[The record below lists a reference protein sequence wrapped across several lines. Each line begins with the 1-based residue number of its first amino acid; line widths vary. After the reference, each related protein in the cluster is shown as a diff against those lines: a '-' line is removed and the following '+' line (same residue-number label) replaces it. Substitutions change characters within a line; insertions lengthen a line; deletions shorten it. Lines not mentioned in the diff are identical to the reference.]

1 MRKCRAV
8 GRADQREVQLREG
21 AAQPH
26 RPPCAP
32 GRSHAGSPQ
41 TDPFA
46 MNQPAPAALP
56 PPRRV
61 RLKPWL
67 VAQVNSCQYPGLQWV
82 NGEKKFF
89 YIPWRHA
96 TRHGP
101 SQDGDNTIFKAWAKE
116 TGKYTEGVDEADPA
130 KWKANLRCALNKS
143 RDFRLIYDGPR
154 DMPPQPYKIYEVCS
168 NGPTPA
174 EAQPSEDYTVHAGEE
189 EEEEEEELQRM
200 LPSLSLTEAVQPG
213 PAMAPYSLPKE
224 DVKWPPTL
232 QPPVVLGAPAPD
244 PSLLGPVPGNPTDF
258 RELLSEVLPST
269 QPGTLAADLPP
280 PGEQL
285 LPDLLIS
292 PHMLPLT
299 DLEIK
304 FQYRG
309 RPPRAL
315 TISNPHGCRLFYS
328 QLEATQEQVELFGPV
343 SLEQVRFPSP
353 EDIPSDKQRFYT
365 NQLLDVLDRGLI
377 LQLQGQDL
385 YAIRLCQCKV
395 FWSGPCASAHGSH
408 PNPIQREVKTKLF
421 SLEHFLNELIL
432 FQKGQTNTPPPFEI
446 FFCFGEEW
454 PDRKP
459 REKKLITV
467 QVVPVAA
474 RMLLEMFS
482 GELSWSADSIR
493 LQISNPD
500 LKDRMVEQF
509 KELHHIWQ
517 SQQQLQPVAQAPPV
531 PGLSAGQAPWPMHP
545 VGMQ

>member
-1 MRKCRAV
+1 MPRGTAPARMEITPSSRPGPRRQESTPRGWMRPIRPSGRPTCAVPLTRAV
-8 GRADQREVQLREG
+8 TFASFMMGPGTCRLSPSRSTRSAPMAPLLQVSCPALRGTPGRLCRKGQGPLQRAVVGGMLLGHNIQGSQEWIICEARKSV
-21 AAQPH
+21 AWT
-26 RPPCAP
+26 RPPE
-32 GRSHAGSPQ
+32 S
-41 TDPFA
+41 
-46 MNQPAPAALP
+46 
-56 PPRRV
+56 
-61 RLKPWL
+61 
-67 VAQVNSCQYPGLQWV
+67 
-82 NGEKKFF
+82 
-89 YIPWRHA
+89 
-96 TRHGP
+96 
-101 SQDGDNTIFKAWAKE
+101 
-116 TGKYTEGVDEADPA
+116 
-130 KWKANLRCALNKS
+130 
-143 RDFRLIYDGPR
+143 
-154 DMPPQPYKIYEVCS
+154 
-168 NGPTPA
+168 
-174 EAQPSEDYTVHAGEE
+174 QPSEDYTLGTGEE

-213 PAMAPYSLPKE
+213 PPMAPYSLPKE

-232 QPPVVLGAPAPD
+232 QPPVVLGPPA
-244 PSLLGPVPGNPTDF
+244 PGNPADF
-258 RELLSEVLPST
+258 GELLSEVLPSP
-269 QPGTLAADLPP
+269 QHGTLAASLPP
-280 PGEQL
+280 TGEQL

-395 FWSGPCASAHGSH
+395 FWSGPCASAHSSH

-474 RMLLEMFS
+474 RLLLEMFS

-500 LKDRMVEQF
+500 LKDHMVEQF

-531 PGLSAGQAPWPMHP
+531 AGLSAGQGPWPMHP

>member
-1 MRKCRAV
+1 MNGRWMVNVALRA
-8 GRADQREVQLREG
+8 GQATLAPTLRGPEG
-21 AAQPH
+21 DP
-26 RPPCAP
+26 
-32 GRSHAGSPQ
+32 
-41 TDPFA
+41 DPFA
-46 MNQPAPAALP
+46 MNQPAAGAAP

-67 VAQVNSCQYPGLQWV
+67 VAQVNSCQFPGLQWV
-82 NGEKKFF
+82 NGERKFF

-168 NGPTPA
+168 NGPAPA
-174 EAQPSEDYTVHAGEE
+174 ESQPSEDYTCGPGEE

-200 LPSLSLTEAVQPG
+200 LPGLSLTEAVQPG
-213 PAMAPYSLPKE
+213 PPTAPYSLPKE
-224 DVKWPPTL
+224 DVKWPPDL
-232 QPPVVLGAPAPD
+232 QPPGEVGPPAPD
-244 PSLLGPVPGNPTDF
+244 PRLLRPAPGNPAAF
-258 RELLSEVLPST
+258 GQFLPEVLPNL
-269 QPGTLAADLPP
+269 QPGP
-280 PGEQL
+280 EQL

-343 SLEQVRFPSP
+343 SLDQVRFPSP
-353 EDIPSDKQRFYT
+353 EDIPSEKQRFYT

-395 FWSGPCASAHGSH
+395 FWSGPCASALSSH

-474 RMLLEMFS
+474 RLLLEMFS

-500 LKDRMVEQF
+500 LKDHMVEQF

-517 SQQQLQPVAQAPPV
+517 SQQQMQPVAQAPP
-531 PGLSAGQAPWPMHP
+531 AGQGPWPMHP
-545 VGMQ
+545 AGMQ

>member
-1 MRKCRAV
+1 MTVLRFQIAKRAS
-8 GRADQREVQLREG
+8 GQSSSPRRLASPWRPWAWP
-21 AAQPH
+21 AAQPGSAVARSVRDPEWIRGAGRGTARARSSAAAAQGRGRRDAEVPGWLADRREAQPGQSLAWSR
-26 RPPCAP
+26 RPAGVP
-32 GRSHAGSPQ
+32 GRSHAGAPQ
-41 TDPFA
+41 TDPSA
-46 MNQPAPAALP
+46 MNQSIPGAPT

-82 NGEKKFF
+82 NGEKKLF

-143 RDFRLIYDGPR
+143 RDFRLFYDGPR

-168 NGPTPA
+168 NGPAPTDS
-174 EAQPSEDYTVHAGEE
+174 QPPEDYSYGPGEE

-200 LPSLSLTEAVQPG
+200 LPSLSLTDTVQSG
-213 PAMAPYSLPKE
+213 PHMAPYSLLKD

-232 QPPVVLGAPAPD
+232 QPPVVLGPPAPD
-244 PSLLGPVPGNPTDF
+244 PRPLAPPPGNPAGF
-258 RELLSEVLPST
+258 RELFPEVLE
-269 QPGTLAADLPP
+269 PGPLAASLPP
-280 PGEQL
+280 ASEQL

-328 QLEATQEQVELFGPV
+328 QLEATQEQVELFGPI

-395 FWSGPCASAHGSH
+395 FWSGPCASVHDSC

-421 SLEHFLNELIL
+421 SLEHFLNE
-432 FQKGQTNTPPPFEI
+432 G
-446 FFCFGEEW
+446 
-454 PDRKP
+454 PDQHPTTLRDLLLL
-459 REKKLITV
+459 RG
-467 QVVPVAA
+467 
-474 RMLLEMFS
+474 RM
-482 GELSWSADSIR
+482 A
-493 LQISNPD
+493 
-500 LKDRMVEQF
+500 
-509 KELHHIWQ
+509 
-517 SQQQLQPVAQAPPV
+517 
-531 PGLSAGQAPWPMHP
+531 
-545 VGMQ
+545 

>member
-1 MRKCRAV
+1 
-8 GRADQREVQLREG
+8 
-21 AAQPH
+21 
-26 RPPCAP
+26 
-32 GRSHAGSPQ
+32 
-41 TDPFA
+41 
-46 MNQPAPAALP
+46 MNQPAPRAPP

-82 NGEKKFF
+82 NGERKFF
-89 YIPWRHA
+89 CIPWRHA

-101 SQDGDNTIFKAWAKE
+101 SQEGDNTIFKAWAKE

-168 NGPTPA
+168 NGSAPA
-174 EAQPSEDYTVHAGEE
+174 ESQPSEDYTFGAGEE
-189 EEEEEEELQRM
+189 EEEEEEDVSSGPFLAASACTDVLQRM
-200 LPSLSLTEAVQPG
+200 LPSLSITEAVQPG
-213 PAMAPYSLPKE
+213 PPMAPYSLPKE

-232 QPPVVLGAPAPD
+232 QPPVVLGPPAPD
-244 PSLLGPVPGNPTDF
+244 PSLLGPTPGNPAGF
-258 RELLSEVLPST
+258 GELLPEVLPSL
-269 QPGTLAADLPP
+269 QPGPLAASLPP
-280 PGEQL
+280 TGEQL

-315 TISNPHGCRLFYS
+315 TISNPQGCRLFYS
-328 QLEATQEQVELFGPV
+328 QLEPTQ
-343 SLEQVRFPSP
+343 
-353 EDIPSDKQRFYT
+353 D
-365 NQLLDVLDRGLI
+365 
-377 LQLQGQDL
+377 QLQGQDL

-474 RMLLEMFS
+474 RLLLEMFS

-509 KELHHIWQ
+509 KELHHLWQ
-517 SQQQLQPVAQAPPV
+517 SQQRLQPVAQAPAV
-531 PGLSAGQAPWPMHP
+531 AGLSAGQGAWPMHS
-545 VGMQ
+545 VGMQQ

>member
-1 MRKCRAV
+1 
-8 GRADQREVQLREG
+8 
-21 AAQPH
+21 
-26 RPPCAP
+26 
-32 GRSHAGSPQ
+32 
-41 TDPFA
+41 
-46 MNQPAPAALP
+46 MNQPAPTAAP

-82 NGEKKFF
+82 NGERKLF

-168 NGPTPA
+168 NGPAPA
-174 EAQPSEDYTVHAGEE
+174 ESQPSEDYAPIGTGEE

-200 LPSLSLTEAVQPG
+200 LPSLSLTEPVQPR
-213 PAMAPYSLPKE
+213 PPMPPYSLPKE

-232 QPPVVLGAPAPD
+232 QPPVVIGPLAPD
-244 PSLLGPVPGNPTDF
+244 PSLLGPAPGNAAGFGD
-258 RELLSEVLPST
+258 LLPEVLPSL
-269 QPGTLAADLPP
+269 QPGGPLVASLPP
-280 PGEQL
+280 TGEQL

-474 RMLLEMFS
+474 RLLLEMFS

-517 SQQQLQPVAQAPPV
+517 SQQRLQPVAPAPPV
-531 PGLSAGQAPWPMHP
+531 PGLGAGQGPWPMHP

>member
-1 MRKCRAV
+1 MLSLEITPVHLPGSRDC
-8 GRADQREVQLREG
+8 GYIS
-21 AAQPH
+21 QPLDFMEF
-26 RPPCAP
+26 
-32 GRSHAGSPQ
+32 AGSLRAGAGLWQIPTLQTRSGLSETQPVAEGLRTQWGLLWNGKPTGAVVETRFSVVSCLFLPQ
-41 TDPFA
+41 
-46 MNQPAPAALP
+46 
-56 PPRRV
+56 
-61 RLKPWL
+61 
-67 VAQVNSCQYPGLQWV
+67 
-82 NGEKKFF
+82 
-89 YIPWRHA
+89 
-96 TRHGP
+96 
-101 SQDGDNTIFKAWAKE
+101 AWAKE

-168 NGPTPA
+168 NGPAPT
-174 EAQPSEDYTVHAGEE
+174 ESQPPEDYSIPGEE

-200 LPSLSLTEAVQPG
+200 LPSLSLTDAVPPG

-232 QPPVVLGAPAPD
+232 QPPTLQPSVVLGPPAPD
-244 PSLLGPVPGNPTDF
+244 PSPLAPPLGNPAGF
-258 RELLSEVLPST
+258 RELLPEVLE
-269 QPGTLAADLPP
+269 PGPLAASLPAV
-280 PGEQL
+280 GEQL

-328 QLEATQEQVELFGPV
+328 QLEATQEQVELFGPI

-395 FWSGPCASAHGSH
+395 FWSGPCASAHDSC

-446 FFCFGEEW
+446 FLCFGEEW
-454 PDRKP
+454 PDHKP

-517 SQQQLQPVAQAPPV
+517 SQQRLQPVAQAPPGA
-531 PGLSAGQAPWPMHP
+531 GLGAGQGPWTIHP
-545 VGMQ
+545 AGMQ

>member
-1 MRKCRAV
+1 MTLPV
-8 GRADQREVQLREG
+8 
-21 AAQPH
+21 P
-26 RPPCAP
+26 
-32 GRSHAGSPQ
+32 
-41 TDPFA
+41 
-46 MNQPAPAALP
+46 P

-82 NGEKKFF
+82 NEERKLF

-101 SQDGDNTIFKAWAKE
+101 TQDEDDNTIFKAWAKE

-143 RDFRLIYDGPR
+143 REFRLLYDGPR
-154 DMPPQPYKIYEVCS
+154 DMPPQPYKIYEVCAS
-168 NGPTPA
+168 CPTPA
-174 EAQPSEDYTVHAGEE
+174 ESLPGEE
-189 EEEEEEELQRM
+189 DEEDAELQRM
-200 LPSLSLTEAVQPG
+200 LPALKLTV
-213 PAMAPYSLPKE
+213 
-224 DVKWPPTL
+224 
-232 QPPVVLGAPAPD
+232 
-244 PSLLGPVPGNPTDF
+244 
-258 RELLSEVLPST
+258 
-269 QPGTLAADLPP
+269 
-280 PGEQL
+280 
-285 LPDLLIS
+285 
-292 PHMLPLT
+292 T

-309 RPPRAL
+309 QPPYSL
-315 TISNPHGCRLFYS
+315 TISNPQGCRLFYS

-343 SLEQVRFPSP
+343 SLEQVRFPGP
-353 EDIPSDKQRFYT
+353 EGIPSEKQRFYT
-365 NQLLDVLDRGLI
+365 HQLLDVLDRGLI

-395 FWSGPCASAHGSH
+395 FWSGPCATPSAT
-408 PNPIQREVKTKLF
+408 PRPIQREKKTKLF
-421 SLEHFLNELIL
+421 SLEQFLNELIL
-432 FQKGQTNTPPPFEI
+432 FQKGQTTTPPAFEI

-459 REKKLITV
+459 KEKKLITV

-474 RMLLEMFS
+474 RLLLEMFS

-517 SQQQLQPVAQAPPV
+517 LQQRLPPAPSV
-531 PGLSAGQAPWPMHP
+531 PPGQGLPAGTGPWPIHQAGMH
-545 VGMQ
+545 Q